1 MTEKQQELYIKTKA
15 RLRRMGAEN
24 PADVIVALAEEI
36 DYYREKIHAMEEF
49 IAKRERKHGNETTLV
64 AELRNKQSR
73 DNRDLLDRA
82 ADRIEELEASQHKQ
96 SEWISVDERL
106 PEECNNVLCF
116 ARNKTMIAFMEKVE
130 DCGEYVP
137 VFWDWVAYDRDD
149 TYDEVCATH
158 WMPLPEAPKGGA
170 E

>member
-1 MTEKQQELYIKTKA
+1 MRKTNTPTLIPTLIPTQTNSSVCELEQIEEMEND
-15 RLRRMGAEN
+15 LRECHAEFYDN
-24 PADVIVALAEEI
+24 ADIYT
-36 DYYREKIHAMEEF
+36 DYNETAKGM
-49 IAKRERKHGNETTLV
+49 IAKGYR
-64 AELRNKQSR
+64 
-73 DNRDLLDRA
+73 
-82 ADRIEELEASQHKQ
+82 KQ

-106 PEECNNVLCF
+106 PEECKNVLCF

-158 WMPLPEAPKGGA
+158 WMPLPEPPKGD
-170 E
+170 

>member
-1 MTEKQQELYIKTKA
+1 
-15 RLRRMGAEN
+15 MG
-24 PADVIVALAEEI
+24 
-36 DYYREKIHAMEEF
+36 YR
-49 IAKRERKHGNETTLV
+49 
-64 AELRNKQSR
+64 KQSG
-73 DNRDLLDRA
+73 
-82 ADRIEELEASQHKQ
+82 
-96 SEWISVDERL
+96 WISVDERL
-106 PEECNNVLCF
+106 PEECKNVLCF

-158 WMPLPEAPKGGA
+158 WMPLPEPPDMKGGA